1 MAQNAKKLWAILLV
15 VVMLTGMLPQI
26 SVNAAEVTE
35 LRMDLREAGN
45 VKTWTEVV
53 FKPGITIIGE
63 NINWAAN
70 TSIENSVGE
79 ATTIYT
85 SKAERSV
92 RIAPNKSGDTLK
104 AGWYDVSYWNPS
116 TAGTRNWNATVFAN
130 NKVQLDNVEQ
140 ELGAASSWSKA
151 GSFYFTGAEDEYF
164 QLTSSSSGSGLAR
177 VGDVKFTWSE
187 NQSGDV
193 PAATEKVTELRM
205 DLRVNSGKVTP
216 WSNVTA
222 APGVTFT
229 HTEKGWSANTGLT
242 NSIGEEKTVY
252 VSYEGSSVKIEPN
265 ASGSVLK
272 TGWYDVSFWNP
283 STPGT
288 RNFNATV
295 FANGALQLDN
305 IEQELGEKE
314 TWSNVGRF
322 YFSGE
327 EGEYLQ
333 LTAASA
339 GSGMARLGDVKFVWS
354 EDQSGELPSPLPSV
368 EPSPSE
374 SSPPTERLPLQP
386 LEGDSGALYY
396 KGYLSDGKMGSFD
409 AAELKR
415 STNGWYINTS
425 ADIKLAANNSFAG
438 DAPHGVNTTV
448 PYDGVYLAPRRGYV
462 GGGNYTGTAV
472 ITFDVPTADTYSIDW
487 GALHPTTAYVTVS
500 LDGSAEKA
508 VGFSGSGNG
517 IERWDTFYDSV
528 YLTAGTHTL
537 TLHFTT
543 SSSTSFIRF
552 DTLRLM
558 PSALLPSPVPSQS
571 PFSWSEDF
579 TGKTVEQTEFVLNGN
594 LIGSI
599 EERAS
604 GNDALRIELP
614 SGVARTSMTTPSMK
628 QKYNGVDVSSEHL
641 VISAKFNIE
650 KQEINSSAYQNSW
663 YIKTA
668 DEQVIAQFDMM
679 MTGTYT
685 VGVGYHYNDGP
696 TTKVVGPSESNIE
709 LIKGEWYQLLMS
721 LNCDTCTYDAY
732 FLDNGG
738 NVIFKTDGTPA
749 VLENIPVRDVMI
761 GGRASVDKMTIEGIL
776 TTNIIWLDDFCIKED
791 PNYVFPDLDHL
802 TTPSPRPTFPPQDA
816 VIYSVL
822 QGEEVFTYS
831 IPDNAKNFQ
840 FGGGKGGGSL
850 HAYCDSPLVKGV
862 FNLKDVPTGLYEVY
876 YKVPYVHSSN
886 TDKLTIDL
894 VDSLGQTASG
904 TYNIK
909 AIADNADYFDNVS
922 PDGLKSQS
930 WIKLPGEF
938 TFYQT
943 VPGTL
948 KAGKTIDGPG
958 MARFEEVALVKVGEV
973 TALPMAVNVQIS
985 GSNKPGATLTGNYE
999 YIDDNGDQEQ
1009 NSVYRWYTK
1018 SSSSA
1023 AWSLAEQGT
1032 TTAASY
1038 PTYTLKDG
1046 DKFVKFEITA
1056 KSEAGKTGT
1065 AKSAEW
1071 ELLYEEDLRPT
1082 AAQVQISGEAAYLSE
1097 LTGTYEYNDV
1107 NLDPEGTSE
1116 YKWILSND
1124 QYADPAT
1131 WTVLE
1136 QGECTADTP
1145 VVFTVPQGIEGYIRF
1160 AVTPKSNASDTN
1172 RGKTVYSDAVGP
1184 LSRSSVKPEAKELT
1198 FAGQVVQ
1205 AEGIAGLAI
1214 DGKAEAEYI
1223 YTNPLGSSEG
1233 ETVIT
1238 WYRGDSVIG
1247 PWTQIATGQDYTP
1260 VEADGGK
1267 FLRFGVTPV
1276 SSDGSLGDEVFSDA
1290 YIVKWK
1296 LAFFDE
1302 FEYEAENALDPQVTA
1317 KWTSDT
1323 KQRVLGHPAPAVQAR
1338 VPENTSVSGGTLKI
1352 TTRKEHLDQYNYA
1365 HDWTTGNVYTSNRY
1379 GPYGYYEA
1387 RVKYAKATGLN
1398 QSFWWMTSQTGV
1410 ANGGVEMDFMEGHYP
1425 YHIASNLHRYETV
1438 TNPETGYTEDQ
1449 RRTMSAQHYPFGNPG
1464 TETLADNFNIIGG
1477 YLKPNN
1483 PNYAWDAEENSDT
1496 YRVYFNHDT
1505 MRSTR
1510 SVQYVPAAGR
1520 IYMTVAVFPG
1530 FGGYVVDSQA
1540 DGCVLEF
1547 DYCRYYEEIGVSQTD
1562 GSVSYD
1568 IADHE
1573 LQSALAQANQLLGE
1587 AVIGS
1592 SAGNYTSEAKTAL
1605 QSAVNAAQAVAD
1617 PAEKQAAANTLNT
1630 AIDTF
1635 LASQIG
1641 DSAELQTALAAAQ
1654 RMLQEIPAGDGYG
1667 QCPQRYINSLR
1678 SLIDRSNNTL
1688 NSYPSQAMLDTE
1700 LQSLQNAM
1708 NNVLANKNT
1717 SGPLTQN
1724 GMVLDIG
1731 GLIADG
1737 VENFSVEEV
1746 VSATLRLPEN
1756 LAANLTMSLKNSNN
1770 QAELTLQAGSA
1781 TPGDYAYS
1789 WSKPSLSDKTVYGA
1803 FSFGGLQT
1811 DSLSRL
1817 KINVPDGYSVGVLSG
1832 TNVQTIDA
1840 SIGTDSFE
1848 AAAEAGS
1855 YPVKYDGS
1863 GYVVIYTNQLTTY
1876 VIYKDAENNNS
1887 DNDPNSGN
1895 NNGNPSI
1902 SIPGGGTIV
1911 IPPTA
1916 NPSTP
1921 KFNDVAGHWAEQDIT
1936 AMAEKGVINGRND
1949 TQFAPDESVTR
1960 AEFAAMIRR
1969 ALDLNTIAY
1978 QGSIP
1983 DVSDGDW
1990 FANEVQAILSAGI
2003 MSGDADGQFRPN
2015 DQISRQEMA
2024 KVVVNAYRFLH
2035 GDPGISAQLS
2045 FTDSS
2050 EIADWAKP
2058 FVNEAAGLDLIR
2070 GMDDGSFAPYAN
2082 STRAQA
2088 ATVLAR
2094 LLR

>member
-409 AAELKR
+409 AAEFKK

-425 ADIKLAANNSFAG
+425 ADIKLAANNSFSGSA
-438 DAPHGVNTTV
+438 AHGVNTTV

-462 GGGNYTGTAV
+462 GGGDYTGTMV
-472 ITFDVPTADTYSIDW
+472 ITFDVPTADRYNIDW
-487 GALHPTTAYVTVS
+487 GAMHPTTAFVTVS
-500 LDGSAEKA
+500 LDGSTEKA

-517 IERWDTFYDSV
+517 IERWDTFYSSV
-528 YLTAGTHTL
+528 NLTEGTHTL
-537 TLHFTT
+537 TLNFTT

-552 DTLRLM
+552 DTLRLV
-558 PSALLPSPVPSQS
+558 PSALLPSPAPSQT
-571 PFSWSEDF
+571 PFSWNEDF
-579 TGKTVEQTEFVLNGN
+579 SGKTVEQSEFVLNGN

-604 GNDALRIELP
+604 GNNALRLELP
-614 SGVARTSMTTPSMK
+614 AGAARTEVFTPSMK
-628 QKYNGVDVSSEHL
+628 EKYNGADVSSDNL

-650 KQEINSSAYQNSW
+650 KQEINSSAYQSIW

-696 TTKVVGPSESNIE
+696 ITRVVGPTESKIE
-709 LIKGEWYQLLMS
+709 LAKGEWYQLLMS

-732 FLDNGG
+732 FLDNDG

-749 VLENIPVRDVMI
+749 VLENISVRDVMI
-761 GGRASVDKMTIEGIL
+761 GGRASVDTLSIENFLAGS
-776 TTNIIWLDDFCIKED
+776 IIWLDDFCVKED
-791 PNYVFPDLDHL
+791 PNYVFPDLDNL
-802 TTPSPRPTFPPQDA
+802 TTPSPRPTFPPKDA
-816 VIYSVL
+816 VVFSIMQGDEIFSYSNP
-822 QGEEVFTYS
+822 S
-831 IPDNAKNFQ
+831 NAKNFQ
-840 FGGGKGGGSL
+840 YGSVDAGGSL

-876 YKVPYVHSSN
+876 FKVPYVHSTS
-886 TDKLTIDL
+886 TDKLTLDL
-894 VDSLGQTASG
+894 IDSLGKTVSE
-904 TYNIK
+904 TYNTK

-943 VPGTL
+943 IPGTL
-948 KAGKTIDGPG
+948 SAGKMAGSSG
-958 MARFEEVALVKVGEV
+958 MARYDEVALVKVDEV
-973 TALPMAVNVQIS
+973 TALPMALNVNIS
-985 GSNKPGATLTGNYE
+985 GSNKPGATLTGKYE

-1009 NSVYRWYTK
+1009 NSAYKWYTK
-1018 SSSSA
+1018 SSGSA
-1023 AWSLAEQGT
+1023 AWVLAAQGT
-1032 TTAASY
+1032 ATAASY
-1038 PTYTLKDG
+1038 PTYTLKVG
-1046 DKFVKFEITA
+1046 DKFVKFEIEA
-1056 KSEAGKTGT
+1056 KNSAGKTGPI
-1065 AKSAEW
+1065 KSTEW

-1082 AAQVQISGEAAYLSE
+1082 ASQVQINGDVTYSGK

-1107 NLDPEGTSE
+1107 NLDPEGDSE
-1116 YKWILSND
+1116 YKWLLSND
-1124 QYADPAT
+1124 QYADPAE

-1136 QGECTADTP
+1136 RGECKADTP
-1145 VVFTVPQGIEGYIRF
+1145 VIFTIPQGIEGYIRF
-1160 AVTPKSNASDTN
+1160 AITPKNDSSQAN
-1172 RGKTVYSDAVGP
+1172 RGNTVYSNAVGP
-1184 LSRSSVKPEAKELT
+1184 LSRSNVKPEAKNLT

-1214 DGKAEAEYI
+1214 GGKAEAEYI
-1223 YTNPLGSSEG
+1223 YTNSLGSPEG
-1233 ETVIT
+1233 ESVIT
-1238 WYRGDSVIG
+1238 WYRSDSAVG
-1247 PWTQIATGQDYTP
+1247 PWTQVTTGQSYTP
-1260 VEADGGK
+1260 GEADKGK

-1276 SSDGSLGDEVFSDA
+1276 SSDRSLGDEVFSDA

-1296 LAFFDE
+1296 LTFVDE
-1302 FEYEAENALDPQVTA
+1302 FDYEAVNAKDPQVTA

-1323 KQRVLGHPAPAVQAR
+1323 KQRVLGHPAAAVQAR
-1338 VPENTSVSGGTLKI
+1338 IPENTSVSDGVLKI

-1365 HDWTTGNVYTSNRY
+1365 HDWTTGNVYTSQRY

-1438 TNPETGYTEDQ
+1438 TNPETGHTEDQ

-1483 PNYAWDAEENSDT
+1483 PSYAWDAEENSDT
-1496 YRVYFNHDT
+1496 YRVFFNNEI

-1530 FGGYVVDSQA
+1530 FGGYVVESQA

-1562 GSVSYD
+1562 GSVSYEVMNN
-1568 IADHE
+1568 E

-1587 AVIGS
+1587 AVIGNS
-1592 SAGNYTSEAKTAL
+1592 EGNYTSEAKTAL
-1605 QSAVNAAQAVAD
+1605 QSAVNAAQEVTD
-1617 PAEKQAAANTLNT
+1617 PAKKQAAANTLNS
-1630 AIDTF
+1630 AIDAF

-1641 DSAELQTALAAAQ
+1641 DSAALKAALTAAQ
-1654 RMLQEIPAGDGYG
+1654 KILQEIPAGDGYG
-1667 QCPQRYINSLR
+1667 QCPDRYMNNLR
-1678 SLIDRSNNTL
+1678 LRIDRSNLIL
-1688 NSYPSQAMLDTE
+1688 NSKPSQKSIDSE
-1700 LQSLQNAM
+1700 LLSLQRAM
-1708 NNVLANKNT
+1708 NDVLSNQNT
-1717 SGPLTQN
+1717 SGSLTQN
-1724 GMVLDIG
+1724 GMVVDIHK
-1731 GLIADG
+1731 LLADG
-1737 VENFSVEEV
+1737 VTYFSVEDV
-1746 VSATLRLPEN
+1746 TKATLRVPAN
-1756 LAANLTMSLKNSNN
+1756 LEANLTMTLKNSNN

-1781 TPGDYAYS
+1781 TPGDYAYG
-1789 WSKPSLSDKTVYGA
+1789 WSKPSLNGKAVYGA

-1817 KINVPDGYSVGVLSG
+1817 KINLPDGYSAGVLSG

-1855 YPVKYDGS
+1855 YPVKYTGS
-1863 GYVVIYTNQLTTY
+1863 GYVVIYTNQLTSY
-1876 VIYKDAENNNS
+1876 VIYKDEENNNP
-1887 DNDPNSGN
+1887 DNDPNGGN
-1895 NNGNPSI
+1895 NGGDPSTN
-1902 SIPGGGTIV
+1902 IPGGGTIV
-1911 IPPTA
+1911 IPPTIT
-1916 NPSTP
+1916 STP
-1921 KFNDVAGHWAEQDIT
+1921 EFKDIAGHWAEQEIK
-1936 AMAEKGVINGRND
+1936 AMAKKGVINGRNK

-1969 ALDLNTIAY
+1969 ALNLNTSLY

-1983 DVSDGDW
+1983 DISNDDW
-1990 FANEVQAILSAGI
+1990 FANEVQAVLNEGI
-2003 MSGDADGQFRPN
+2003 MSGDANGYFRPN

-2024 KVVVNAYRFLH
+2024 KVVVNAHRFLY
-2035 GDPGISAQLS
+2035 GEADLSAELS
-2045 FTDSS
+2045 FTDSG

-2058 FVNEAAGLDLIR
+2058 FVNEAAGLGLVR

-2088 ATVLAR
+2088 AAVLAR